1 MRLETSM
8 RQHMGQ
14 VMVLAPRMI
23 QSMEILQ
30 LPIMALQERME
41 QELQENPALERA
53 ETTEEDAA
61 AEDAPDNAST
71 AETDD
76 QNDPGAKE
84 LVIDDANGNEQDFDR
99 LEALSKDWSDHF
111 NEEHRPSRNGMNEEG
126 DKKHDAMQN
135 MASKPQSLYDYLHD
149 QVAFL
154 DASPVEVKFI
164 RFLIA
169 RLDENGRLNTPLEE
183 LVQS

>member
-23 QSMEILQ
+23 ESMESLQ

-53 ETTEEDAA
+53 ETTEEEAA

-84 LVIDDANGNEQDFDR
+84 L
-99 LEALSKDWSDHF
+99 ALLGLVKPCF
-111 NEEHRPSRNGMNEEG
+111 AG
-126 DKKHDAMQN
+126 DGV
-135 MASKPQSLYDYLHD
+135 LH
-149 QVAFL
+149 
-154 DASPVEVKFI
+154 
-164 RFLIA
+164 A
-169 RLDENGRLNTPLEE
+169 RA
-183 LVQS
+183 